1 MDKIILDGLDE
12 TEKFGLKLGSIL
24 RGGEVICLIGDL
36 GAGKTTLTKSIA
48 IALGVKDYVT
58 SPTFTL
64 INEYKGANFPLYHFD
79 VYRLEG
85 VEDILDLGFEEYFYS
100 KGVTII
106 EWGNKI
112 EKALPEDVLTIEMKM
127 GSHFDKRVLNLSSS
141 GELSN
146 RIIEELR
153 DE

>member
-1 MDKIILDGLDE
+1 MLEIILKGLDE
-12 TEKFGLKLGSIL
+12 TEEFGLKLGNIL
-24 RGGEVICLIGDL
+24 KGGDVISLIGDL

-48 IALGVKDYVT
+48 MGLGVRDYVT

-64 INEYKGANFPLYHFD
+64 INEYKGKQYPLYHFD

-85 VEDILDLGFEEYFYS
+85 IEDILDLGFEEYFYS

-112 EKALPEDVLTIEMKM
+112 KNALPEDVLIIKMKM
-127 GSHFDKRVLNLSSS
+127 GLDEHERILHIYGTGDK
-141 GELSN
+141 SN
-146 RIIEELR
+146 RIVEELMK
-153 DE
+153 

>member
-1 MDKIILDGLDE
+1 MLKITLDGLKE
-12 TEKFGLKLGSIL
+12 TEDFGLKLGSIL
-24 RGGEVICLIGDL
+24 KGGEVICFIGDL

-48 IALGVKDYVT
+48 KGLGVKDYVT

-64 INEYKGANFPLYHFD
+64 INEYKGRVPLYHFD

-112 EKALPEDVLTIEMKM
+112 EKALPEDLLTIEMKM
-127 GSHFDKRVLNLSSS
+127 GSHIDERILCIYGS
-141 GELSN
+141 GEKSN

-153 DE
+153 DK